1 MNSCNFGMCSPINLE
16 CGSQVQHSI
25 LESAFLDIDE
35 WAMDSVNDWKAKI
48 SLQPIFV
55 LGLEIRTP
63 FLASHKNLILS
74 QFFW

>member
-48 SLQPIFV
+48 SLQAIFV
-55 LGLEIRTP
+55 
-63 FLASHKNLILS
+63 
-74 QFFW
+74 